1 MTFGE
6 HLEEEGRVQD
16 HIHAGTSNRRPF
28 TGYQPYV
35 QLSVRWAHVD
45 VVFGILVYLPALLQV
60 IGL

>member
-28 TGYQPYV
+28 TGYQPYA